1 MAREESSVPPCWS
14 EVDTRVSVGVPMV
27 SLGGVFV
34 PCEGRERADIRTDGA
49 EGKDR
54 KERWRRLPALS
65 ELRSQG
71 CKAHFRGVFVN
82 FTHQQDIV
90 TRQPV
95 LASSA

>member
-54 KERWRRLPALS
+54 KPADLPTRCRISYHCHPHSHPLQLS
-65 ELRSQG
+65 PAQG
-71 CKAHFRGVFVN
+71 SEAR
-82 FTHQQDIV
+82 
-90 TRQPV
+90 
-95 LASSA
+95 